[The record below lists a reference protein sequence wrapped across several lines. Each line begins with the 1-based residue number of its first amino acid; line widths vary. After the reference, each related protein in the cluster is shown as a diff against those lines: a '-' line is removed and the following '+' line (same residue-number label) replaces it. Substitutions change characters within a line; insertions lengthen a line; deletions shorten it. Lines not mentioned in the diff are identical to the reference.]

1 MAGLVTVA
9 CKIPNGLLL
18 QVFQMEDAQEPVMG
32 GGWKTV
38 KRATRVGASVKL
50 NGPAVAYGKPMPHDI
65 RYGVGLTYG
74 VDADF
79 YNAWAEQN
87 KGSDF
92 IVKRLVYAHAKGSE
106 VEAQSKDQVSI
117 KSGLE
122 AVDPQNLPDE
132 FKRKIATA
140 PRA

>member
-1 MAGLVTVA
+1 MAGTVTVA
-9 CKIPNGLLL
+9 CKIPNGLVL
-18 QVFQMEDAQEPVMG
+18 QVFSMEDTQEPVMG

-38 KRATRVGASVKL
+38 KRAIRMGAPVKI
-50 NGPAVAYGKPMPHDI
+50 NGPAVAYGKPAPHDI

-87 KGSDF
+87 KSSDF
-92 IVKRLVYAHAKGSE
+92 IVKRLVYAHPKGTE
-106 VEAQSKDQVSI
+106 IDAQSKDQISI

-122 AVDPQNLPDE
+122 PIDPQNLPEE
-132 FKRKIATA
+132 FKRKITTA
-140 PRA
+140 PRT